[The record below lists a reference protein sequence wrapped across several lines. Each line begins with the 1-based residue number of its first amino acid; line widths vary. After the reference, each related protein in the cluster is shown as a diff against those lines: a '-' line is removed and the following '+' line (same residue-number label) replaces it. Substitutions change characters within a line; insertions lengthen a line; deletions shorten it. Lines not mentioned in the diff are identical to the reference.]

1 MKLILIE
8 VDGLLWH
15 QYVYFLPVLQA
26 HAGSY
31 FLGQSSL
38 SNPSIL
44 SFHSQETNPKQ
55 HATA

>member
-31 FLGQSSL
+31 FLGQRTIQSL
-38 SNPSIL
+38 
-44 SFHSQETNPKQ
+44 NPK
-55 HATA
+55 TTVRKLTL